1 MLSALFTA
9 VVVLCAIC
17 YVVDEVCSPVFC
29 VLCGR
34 RVCFVV
40 CVLSILYLVLCDVL
54 CCVVHHST
62 LYALLCIVV
71 CGRRGGVAAAKV
83 THCVKAKLPR
93 RLEGKAAFLR
103 EHILVHAY

>member
-1 MLSALFTA
+1 M
-9 VVVLCAIC
+9 
-17 YVVDEVCSPVFC
+17 
-29 VLCGR
+29 
-34 RVCFVV
+34 CFVV
-40 CVLSILYLVLCDVL
+40 CILSVLYLVLCDVL
-54 CCVVHHST
+54 CCVLCAV
-62 LYALLCIVV
+62 LCIVV

>member
-1 MLSALFTA
+1 M
-9 VVVLCAIC
+9 
-17 YVVDEVCSPVFC
+17 
-29 VLCGR
+29 
-34 RVCFVV
+34 CFVV

-54 CCVVHHST
+54 CCVVVRHS
-62 LYALLCIVV
+62 ALCAVLCIVV

>member
-1 MLSALFTA
+1 MYCAVLYITVRY
-9 VVVLCAIC
+9 VVV
-17 YVVDEVCSPVFC
+17 
-29 VLCGR
+29 
-34 RVCFVV
+34 
-40 CVLSILYLVLCDVL
+40 
-54 CCVVHHST
+54 
-62 LYALLCIVV
+62 CIVV

>member
-1 MLSALFTA
+1 M
-9 VVVLCAIC
+9 
-17 YVVDEVCSPVFC
+17 
-29 VLCGR
+29 
-34 RVCFVV
+34 CFVV
-40 CVLSILYLVLCDVL
+40 CVLSILYLVLCNVL
-54 CCVVHHST
+54 CCGVVHQS
-62 LYALLCIVV
+62 ALCAVLCIVV

>member
-1 MLSALFTA
+1 M
-9 VVVLCAIC
+9 
-17 YVVDEVCSPVFC
+17 
-29 VLCGR
+29 
-34 RVCFVV
+34 CFVV

-54 CCVVHHST
+54 CCVLCAV
-62 LYALLCIVV
+62 LCIVV

>member
-1 MLSALFTA
+1 MYCA
-9 VVVLCAIC
+9 VLHITERYVL
-17 YVVDEVCSPVFC
+17 
-29 VLCGR
+29 R
-34 RVCFVV
+34 
-40 CVLSILYLVLCDVL
+40 
-54 CCVVHHST
+54 
-62 LYALLCIVV
+62 IVV

>member
-1 MLSALFTA
+1 M
-9 VVVLCAIC
+9 
-17 YVVDEVCSPVFC
+17 
-29 VLCGR
+29 G
-34 RVCFVV
+34 FVV
-40 CVLSILYLVLCDVL
+40 GVLSKSYLVLCDVM
-54 CCVVHHST
+54 CCVLCAV
-62 LYALLCIVV
+62 LCIVV